1 MKKLYLILSLLF
13 ISVVAHAQPYETNPD
28 FNRTRN
34 WLFGEK
40 VGLHFSPDTVLFT
53 TSEMPPT
60 EACAVHT
67 DQDGNLL
74 LYSNGENIWD
84 ANHKIIHNG
93 DLSLGHYSSRM
104 GSVFVLH
111 EDNPNFIYLIN
122 INDASTSKELSYNL
136 IVMEADT
143 FRLVVKDSVLFVGV
157 AEPITAVKAENGK
170 DIWLISHIFNGSS
183 FISFLLT
190 EDGIIN
196 CPVFSNSK
204 SYVGNSIQ
212 SALFAMKFSPDG
224 KYLIRSNTHSPPVI
238 KSVELY
244 KFDLLNGEL
253 IFLYTID
260 SLMFPIQGVNFSKK
274 NNIYIIE
281 RDGYINVFNFHPND
295 STATIISQR
304 KLQLQGF
311 VKFNMFKSEVLNLTY
326 GNKLAI
332 NVDDSTFLGLLFD
345 DLNLDSLILID
356 KGISLNNNPAS
367 LGLPNFNQSY
377 YYTPSINFSMKLN
390 CVNNTILFQGQDTFQ
405 ANSHNWEIN
414 KEGGTL
420 MTASIKNPLIEFED
434 SGIYS
439 IRYIAS
445 NGSRSDTITK
455 EVVVY
460 PKIKKKFLG
469 NDTGWCEQ
477 IGASLTLQTP
487 NGMHCYEWSTGETT
501 PQITIDSIGT
511 YIAKITTPNFC
522 VLYDTITITID
533 TIPNTPTIYKDND
546 TLKTDDLSHKYQ
558 WFRNDMAIGVNQPY
572 LVITDTGIYHLR
584 IMSNGGC
591 TAISDTIHIPAEKDT
606 LSGNVSIV
614 TFEGIKIYP
623 NPFNSSVVIENPNLE
638 DIQLTIYSI
647 EGRETLNR
655 RLQNNLDVINT
666 EQWTVGIYLIKLTSQ
681 NGLTRTFKL
690 LKI

>member
-1 MKKLYLILSLLF
+1 
-13 ISVVAHAQPYETNPD
+13 
-28 FNRTRN
+28 
-34 WLFGEK
+34 
-40 VGLHFSPDTVLFT
+40 
-53 TSEMPPT
+53 
-60 EACAVHT
+60 
-67 DQDGNLL
+67 
-74 LYSNGENIWD
+74 
-84 ANHKIIHNG
+84 
-93 DLSLGHYSSRM
+93 
-104 GSVFVLH
+104 
-111 EDNPNFIYLIN
+111 
-122 INDASTSKELSYNL
+122 
-136 IVMEADT
+136 
-143 FRLVVKDSVLFVGV
+143 
-157 AEPITAVKAENGK
+157 
-170 DIWLISHIFNGSS
+170 
-183 FISFLLT
+183 
-190 EDGIIN
+190 
-196 CPVFSNSK
+196 
-204 SYVGNSIQ
+204 
-212 SALFAMKFSPDG
+212 
-224 KYLIRSNTHSPPVI
+224 
-238 KSVELY
+238 
-244 KFDLLNGEL
+244 
-253 IFLYTID
+253 
-260 SLMFPIQGVNFSKK
+260 MFPIQGVNFSKK

-522 VLYDTITITID
+522 VLYDTINIFID
-533 TIPNTPTIYKDND
+533 SLPDSPVIYQNHD
-546 TLKTDDLSHKYQ
+546 TLKTDVIVKGYQ
-558 WFRNDMAIGVNQPY
+558 WYKNNQPIGTNGNF
-572 LVITDTGIYHLR
+572 LKLTDTGVYHLE
-584 IMSNGGC
+584 ITSNAGC
-591 TAISDTIHIPAEKDT
+591 KNQSDTLHVYRVGIYNIEK
-606 LSGNVSIV
+606 LNIV
-614 TFEGIKIYP
+614 VYP
-623 NPFNSSVVIENPNLE
+623 NPFNDELIVEKEKDNMLE
-638 DIQLTIYSI
+638 IIVFNSLGQQILKTMHINHTES
-647 EGRETLNR
+647 
-655 RLQNNLDVINT
+655 INT
-666 EQWTVGIYLIKLTSQ
+666 AEWNQGIYFMEITQSNGIKQVIKLIK
-681 NGLTRTFKL
+681 
-690 LKI
+690 